1 MKKMLVQVTGDPKHR
16 APCAPQPRLTRVVG
30 PIDRKMFA
38 NGSAKTLLL
47 LEFLVAVL
55 QAYVFTILSCL
66 YLRDAIHLH

>member
-1 MKKMLVQVTGDPKHR
+1 MATVERDSARAAWLFLAPALVVIGVFFF
-16 APCAPQPRLTRVVG
+16 APIAMDAALV
-30 PIDRKMFA
+30 
-38 NGSAKTLLL
+38 L

>member
-1 MKKMLVQVTGDPKHR
+1 M
-16 APCAPQPRLTRVVG
+16 
-30 PIDRKMFA
+30 
-38 NGSAKTLLL
+38 L